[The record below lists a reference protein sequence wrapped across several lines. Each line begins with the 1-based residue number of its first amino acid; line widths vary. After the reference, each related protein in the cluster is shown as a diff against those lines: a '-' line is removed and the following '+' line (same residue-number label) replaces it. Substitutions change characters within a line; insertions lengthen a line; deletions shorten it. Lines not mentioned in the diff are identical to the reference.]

1 MNLQT
6 IIKENRKKNN
16 WSQDDLAKKLNIS
29 RQAVSKW
36 ETGESIPDIDK
47 LIILS
52 GIFSLTLDE
61 LIKGNTTEKTI
72 VSEQQVIVKKESK
85 KTIIDFLCSHWWL
98 IITIV
103 WYILLN

>member
-72 VSEQQVIVKKESK
+72 VSEQQVIVKKKKK